1 MFSKEKNK
9 GVKASQ
15 AEDYKLRKE
24 GITALQ
30 NSDSCFWSK
39 SYVIIGLT
47 LGFALLDTSVLYN
60 LFDRILDQS
69 SHLGI
74 LMAFGIAILINAI
87 ALPTAKFIRRA
98 GYGIKR
104 AKFWAGLCI
113 ATFLILFFGT
123 CLLRIANADMYEQST
138 VISSLKNDLSSG
150 EEALEVDEKTKMKA
164 YCTAGFMCIEPL
176 ATTLVI
182 FFLSYFHDDELR
194 KKIEQE
200 EIRKIEMEEA
210 IADLKASISSMEAN
224 ELLLLEEDECARESA
239 IRELR
244 ARANKLKSIA
254 RKLLAEHLHS
264 AGASS
269 ELNHQL
275 IKELE
280 QADRNHF
287 MMETDSQENAENI
300 ISDFSLAEK
309 TAV

>member
-47 LGFALLDTSVLYN
+47 LGFALLDTTVLYN

-150 EEALEVDEKTKMKA
+150 EKLWRLMKK
-164 YCTAGFMCIEPL
+164 
-176 ATTLVI
+176 
-182 FFLSYFHDDELR
+182 R
-194 KKIEQE
+194 
-200 EIRKIEMEEA
+200 R
-210 IADLKASISSMEAN
+210 
-224 ELLLLEEDECARESA
+224 
-239 IRELR
+239 
-244 ARANKLKSIA
+244 
-254 RKLLAEHLHS
+254 
-264 AGASS
+264 
-269 ELNHQL
+269 
-275 IKELE
+275 
-280 QADRNHF
+280 
-287 MMETDSQENAENI
+287 
-300 ISDFSLAEK
+300 
-309 TAV
+309 

>member
-47 LGFALLDTSVLYN
+47 LGFALLDTIVLYN
-60 LFDRILDQS
+60 LFDKILDQS

-224 ELLLLEEDECARESA
+224 ELMLLEEDECARESA
-239 IRELR
+239 VRELK
-244 ARANKLKSIA
+244 ARANRLKSIS
-254 RKLLAEHLHS
+254 RKLLAEYLKS
-264 AGASS
+264 ASAAS

-275 IKELE
+275 MQEFSRNDKNSLVTENDL
-280 QADRNHF
+280 QDTDR
-287 MMETDSQENAENI
+287 NI
-300 ISDFSLAEK
+300 ISDFTIAEK
-309 TAV
+309 NAV

>member
-1 MFSKEKNK
+1 M
-9 GVKASQ
+9 
-15 AEDYKLRKE
+15 
-24 GITALQ
+24 
-30 NSDSCFWSK
+30 
-39 SYVIIGLT
+39 
-47 LGFALLDTSVLYN
+47 
-60 LFDRILDQS
+60 DQS

-87 ALPTAKFIRRA
+87 ALPAAKFIRQA

-113 ATFLILFFGT
+113 ATFLLLFLGT
-123 CLLRIANADMYEQST
+123 ASLRMANADMYEQSS

-150 EEALEVDEKTKMKA
+150 EEVPEVDEKTKMKA

-275 IKELE
+275 IEELE
-280 QADRNHF
+280 QAYRNHF

>member
-1 MFSKEKNK
+1 MLFH
-9 GVKASQ
+9 
-15 AEDYKLRKE
+15 
-24 GITALQ
+24 
-30 NSDSCFWSK
+30 
-39 SYVIIGLT
+39 VIIGLT

-87 ALPTAKFIRRA
+87 ALPTAKFIRQA

-104 AKFWAGLCI
+104 AKIWAGLCI
-113 ATFLILFFGT
+113 ATFLLLFLGISS
-123 CLLRIANADMYEQST
+123 LRMANADMYEQSS
-138 VISSLKNDLSSG
+138 VMSSLRNNLSSG
-150 EEALEVDEKTKMKA
+150 EEVPEVDEKTKMKA

-224 ELLLLEEDECARESA
+224 EVMLLEEDECARESA
-239 IRELR
+239 VQELR
-244 ARANKLKSIA
+244 ARANKLKSIS

-280 QADRNHF
+280 QAYSNHF

>member
-30 NSDSCFWSK
+30 KSDSCFWSK
-39 SYVIIGLT
+39 SHVIIGLT

-87 ALPTAKFIRRA
+87 ALPTARFIRQA

-104 AKFWAGLCI
+104 AKIWAGLCI
-113 ATFLILFFGT
+113 VTFLLLFLGT
-123 CLLRIANADMYEQST
+123 SSLRMANADMYEQSS
-138 VISSLKNDLSSG
+138 VMSSLRNNLASG
-150 EEALEVDEKTKMKA
+150 EEVPEVDEKTKMKA

>member
-47 LGFALLDTSVLYN
+47 LGFALLDAGVLYT
-60 LFDRILDQS
+60 LFDRIMDQS

-87 ALPTAKFIRRA
+87 ALPAAKFIRQA

-224 ELLLLEEDECARESA
+224 EVMLLEEDECARESA
-239 IRELR
+239 VQELR
-244 ARANKLKSIA
+244 SRANKLKAIS
-254 RKLLAEHLHS
+254 RKLLAEHLQS
-264 AGASS
+264 AAASS

-280 QADRNHF
+280 QGDKNKIMTEREQKEKDEHVIADF
-287 MMETDSQENAENI
+287 T
-300 ISDFSLAEK
+300 LAEK

>member
-1 MFSKEKNK
+1 MFSKEKHK

-24 GITALQ
+24 ATKDIQ
-30 NSDSCFWSK
+30 NSDVSFWSK

-47 LGFALLDTSVLYN
+47 LGFALLDTIVLYN
-60 LFDRILDQS
+60 LFDKILDQS

-87 ALPTAKFIRRA
+87 ALPTAKFIRQA

-104 AKFWAGLCI
+104 AKIWAGLCI
-113 ATFLILFFGT
+113 TTFLLLFLGT
-123 CLLRIANADMYEQST
+123 CSLRMANADMYEQSS
-138 VISSLKNDLSSG
+138 VMSSLKNNLASG
-150 EEALEVDEKTKMKA
+150 EEVEEVNEKTKMKA

-176 ATTLVI
+176 ATTLII
-182 FFLSYFHDDELR
+182 FFLSFFNDDELR

-224 ELLLLEEDECARESA
+224 ELMLLEEDECARESA
-239 IRELR
+239 VRELK
-244 ARANKLKSIA
+244 ARANRLKSIS
-254 RKLLAEHLHS
+254 RKLLAEYLKS
-264 AGASS
+264 ASAAS

-275 IKELE
+275 MQEFSRNDKNSLVTENDL
-280 QADRNHF
+280 QDTDR
-287 MMETDSQENAENI
+287 NI
-300 ISDFSLAEK
+300 ISDFTIAEK
-309 TAV
+309 NAV